1 MLRDVMWMAPEGG
14 LKESRP
20 LWSMPDS
27 MWASIC
33 AVIRAA
39 AAPGYTRSHKKPE
52 DIFSTCCNRRGCGC
66 EYLTME
72 NAWR

>member
-1 MLRDVMWMAPEGG
+1 
-14 LKESRP
+14 
-20 LWSMPDS
+20 

-39 AAPGYTRSHKKPE
+39 AALGYSRRRKKPE
-52 DIFSTCCNRRGCGC
+52 DIFSTCCNRQGCGC